1 MGCKC
6 AERRQLTGQA
16 IQNLRKGDL
25 AGARQNVKQFG
36 QTVRSD
42 LRAVRAALA
51 MRPTVRR

>member
-16 IQNLRKGDL
+16 IQNLRQGNVAA
-25 AGARQNVKQFG
+25 AGQNVKQFG
-36 QTVRSD
+36 QTIRSD